1 MLKSLNRLKKYGI
14 NKVIKNNK
22 KKWKSP
28 LDLMLENEESEE
40 KVESYIKKFNNSQLN
55 HFSHDQI
62 TIWRYK
68 DRDITNISDIQPLVN
83 SIQNEGQQQPCIVR
97 EDKRDGFYE
106 LIVGYRRYAACKI
119 LNIPI
124 TCIVSILTDK
134 EAALCQ
140 IAENKYRKDISD
152 FEKGNNY
159 TNLLNSGIL
168 KKIDLIKTLNIS
180 KQSLDRYLSFNKIPS
195 SVTQSITDIH
205 SISARTAEEILRL
218 SNLGDIYIKKLEYIG
233 DDISKKKLG
242 AYSITKTINNLLGIA
257 SNSEKSIY
265 SQDKKLLFTI
275 VNKKDGAIL
284 IKFNNEINKLINLK
298 NIENILYNELKNTY
312 K

>member
-1 MLKSLNRLKKYGI
+1 MI
-14 NKVIKNNK
+14 DNN
-22 KKWKSP
+22 KWKSP
-28 LDLMLENEESEE
+28 LDLMLENDQPEE
-40 KVESYIKKFNNSQLN
+40 KITSYIKKFNDSQLN

-68 DRDITNISDIQPLVN
+68 DRNITNISDIKPLVN

-97 EDKRDGFYE
+97 KDKKDGFYE
-106 LIVGYRRYAACKI
+106 LIIGYRRYAACKI

-124 TCIVSILTDK
+124 TCIVSRLTDK

-152 FEKGNNY
+152 FEKGANY

-168 KKIDLIKTLNIS
+168 KKVDLIKTLNIS

-195 SVTQSITDIH
+195 SIIQSITDIH

-218 SNLGDIYIKKLEYIG
+218 SRLGDIYIRKLESIG
-233 DDISKKKLG
+233 DDISKKSLG

-257 SNSEKSIY
+257 SSSEKPTY
-265 SQDKKLLFTI
+265 SQDEKLLFTI
-275 VNKKDGAIL
+275 INKKNGAVI
-284 IKFNNEINKLINLK
+284 IKFNKEI
-298 NIENILYNELKNTY
+298 TVQ
-312 K
+312 

>member
-1 MLKSLNRLKKYGI
+1 MLKFLNLLKKYGE
-14 NKVIKNNK
+14 NKVIDNN
-22 KKWKSP
+22 KWKSP
-28 LDLMLENEESEE
+28 LDLMLENEQPEE
-40 KVESYIKKFNNSQLN
+40 KITSYIKKFNASQLN

-68 DRDITNISDIQPLVN
+68 DRNITNISDIKPLVN

-97 EDKRDGFYE
+97 EDKKDGFYE
-106 LIVGYRRYAACKI
+106 LIIGYRRYAACKI

-124 TCIVSILTDK
+124 ACIVSRLTDK

-152 FEKGNNY
+152 FEKGDNY

-168 KKIDLIKTLNIS
+168 KKVDLIKTLNIS

-195 SVTQSITDIH
+195 SIIQSITDIH

-218 SNLGDIYIKKLEYIG
+218 SRLGDIYIRKLESIG
-233 DDISKKKLG
+233 DDISKKSLG

-257 SNSEKSIY
+257 SSSEKPTY
-265 SQDKKLLFTI
+265 SQDEKLLFTI
-275 VNKKDGAIL
+275 INKKNGAVI
-284 IKFNNEINKLINLK
+284 IKFNKEITSAMNLK
-298 NIENILYNELKNTY
+298 NIENILYDELNNTY

>member
-1 MLKSLNRLKKYGI
+1 
-14 NKVIKNNK
+14 VIDNN
-22 KKWKSP
+22 KWKSP
-28 LDLMLENEESEE
+28 LDLMLENDQPEE
-40 KVESYIKKFNNSQLN
+40 KITSYIKKFNDSQLN

-68 DRDITNISDIQPLVN
+68 DRNITNISDIKPLVN

-97 EDKRDGFYE
+97 KDKKDGFYE
-106 LIVGYRRYAACKI
+106 LIIGYRRYAACKI

-124 TCIVSILTDK
+124 TCIVSRLTDK

-152 FEKGNNY
+152 FEKGDNY

-168 KKIDLIKTLNIS
+168 KKDDLIKTLNIS

-195 SVTQSITDIH
+195 SIIQSITDIH

-218 SNLGDIYIKKLEYIG
+218 SRLGDIYIKKLESIG
-233 DDISKKKLG
+233 DDISKKNLG

-257 SNSEKSIY
+257 SNSEKPTY
-265 SQDKKLLFTI
+265 SQDEKLLFTI
-275 VNKKDGAIL
+275 INKKNGAVI
-284 IKFNNEINKLINLK
+284 IKFNKEITSAINLK
-298 NIENILYNELKNTY
+298 NIENILYDELNNTY